1 MPHYRDDAIVL
12 RTYKLGEADRILVL
26 FTRNRGKVRAVAKG
40 VRRTKSKFGAR
51 LDPASSVHLQLHEG
65 RNLDVVTQA
74 ETIEVRD
81 ALRTDMNRWG
91 RTAIVLE
98 TIDHVASEGESNPA
112 LFKLASGALSEI
124 ERSGNPLV
132 LPAFAARLL
141 ALEGVQPMLD
151 QCVSCGSEDRLVA
164 ISLHAGGVLCTDC
177 RRGDPISD
185 GARAALKLVALGRV
199 KEVLEGT
206 DAAVGDELE
215 LLAGKLIEQHIER
228 RLNSVSVLYQQLQH

>member
-81 ALRTDMNRWG
+81 ALRMDMNRWG

-112 LFKLASGALSEI
+112 LFKLPSGVLSEI

-141 ALEGVQPMLD
+141 ALEGVQPIGVPAVVELA
-151 QCVSCGSEDRLVA
+151 LV
-164 ISLHAGGVLCTDC
+164 LVGPLLGHVV
-177 RRGDPISD
+177 RR
-185 GARAALKLVALGRV
+185 V
-199 KEVLEGT
+199 
-206 DAAVGDELE
+206 
-215 LLAGKLIEQHIER
+215 
-228 RLNSVSVLYQQLQH
+228 